1 MRSDEAADGT
11 PPSRRA
17 VLKAAAVGGAFA
29 VPLIAS
35 FSMDATAAQA
45 SPDHHIVSNMFTTS
59 NMFCSN
65 QHTFVPTGYFSAQVA
80 GSGGV
85 FPLFGYALI
94 VIHGGPRAELEY
106 DLAVPGQV
114 ELLSFSGPNGGFSI
128 YGAGKHGT
136 IPASEVT
143 CGNEVN
149 LPDAG
154 LAALFEMLASGES
167 TVFVEL
173 VGGADLTGTVTFLP
187 AG

>member
-1 MRSDEAADGT
+1 MRSDEAAERT

-45 SPDHHIVSNMFTTS
+45 SPDHHIVSNMFTVS

-80 GSGGV
+80 GSGGL

-94 VIHGGPRAELEY
+94 VIHGGPQAELEY

-114 ELLSFSGPNGGFSI
+114 SSFSLSGPNGGFLVD
-128 YGAGKHGT
+128 GAGKHGV
-136 IPASEVT
+136 IPASQVT
-143 CGNEVN
+143 CENKVK

-167 TVFVEL
+167 TLFVDL
-173 VGGADLTGTVTFLP
+173 VGGADLSGPVTFLP